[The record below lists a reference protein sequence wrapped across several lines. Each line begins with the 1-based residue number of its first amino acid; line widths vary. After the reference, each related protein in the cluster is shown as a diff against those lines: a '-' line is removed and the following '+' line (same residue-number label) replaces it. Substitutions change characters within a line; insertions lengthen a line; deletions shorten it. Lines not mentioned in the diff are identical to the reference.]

1 MKRYLY
7 EILVGLRKIH
17 KKLKIR
23 AIMKIKTGKE
33 EVGYLLGKVI
43 DTYERTTDQRIVRN
57 TNPRNYEEIAR
68 LLSSISNELPTTARQ
83 LNHDP
88 YPPDPNPKQVDYPHR
103 KYDITGVQVK
113 DAYHKLV
120 ANPRS
125 FLIDA
130 CYIYLY
136 GVGRKGFAEQP
147 QDTQLIEGVDATLAL
162 RLDEQ
167 EALRQQL
174 VTFQRE
180 NEVAIAQLMASHRR
194 KTRAWLV
201 CSVVCLT
208 LLALVTARW
217 INARNEWATLRKDLN
232 ILPYQPTQA
241 EIDSLSGIWLY
252 YTGAPQARANDPNRF
267 HQVANNLVEITYKD
281 GYFIFNRHGANI
293 DHIGHMQFEAPALV
307 SIFSRVKN
315 KSGIV
320 ESPIHAL
327 LRLDK
332 GKGYLTSIATTWSFD
347 LGDGNDM
354 IGIRNVFIKQGK
366 GGSLEEITNTPE
378 NANCHCKIMKWI
390 QPNNQIKTYQLKYRL
405 LDTLANESLKA
416 LINEKSI
423 LLREPREGVILT
435 PTSSKH
441 HL

>member
-1 MKRYLY
+1 
-7 EILVGLRKIH
+7 
-17 KKLKIR
+17 
-23 AIMKIKTGKE
+23 MKIKTGKE
-33 EVGYLLGKVI
+33 EVGYLLEKVM
-43 DTYERTTDQRIVRN
+43 DTYERATGQRVVRN
-57 TNPRNYEEIAR
+57 TSPKNYEEIAK
-68 LLSSISNELPTTARQ
+68 LLSSISNELPNTAQQ
-83 LNHDP
+83 LNHDS
-88 YPPDPNPKQVDYPHR
+88 YPPAPNPKQVDYPHR

-113 DAYHKLV
+113 DAYHQLV

-136 GVGRKGFAEQP
+136 GVGRKGFTQNP
-147 QDTQLIEGVDATLAL
+147 QDANLIEGVDASVAL

-167 EALRQQL
+167 ETLRQQL
-174 VTFQRE
+174 TSYQQE
-180 NEVAIAQLMASHRR
+180 KEAAISQLNVSFR
-194 KTRAWLV
+194 KKTQIWLISLLV
-201 CSVVCLT
+201 C
-208 LLALVTARW
+208 LALLGLVTTCW
-217 INARNEWATLRKDLN
+217 IADRTEWATIRKDLN

-281 GYFIFNRHGANI
+281 GYFIFNRYGANI
-293 DHIGHMQFEAPALV
+293 DHIGYMQFEAPALV
-307 SIFSRVKN
+307 SIYSRVKN
-315 KSGIV
+315 KSGKV

-332 GKGYLTSIATTWSFD
+332 GKRYLTSIATTWSFD
-347 LGDGNDM
+347 MGDGNDM
-354 IGIRNVFIKQGK
+354 IGIRNVFIKQGR
-366 GGSLEEITNTPE
+366 GGSLEEVTNTPE
-378 NANCHCKIMKWI
+378 NANCHCKIMKWVRADK
-390 QPNNQIKTYQLKYRL
+390 PTRTFQLKYRL

-435 PTSSKH
+435 PALGKRPF
-441 HL
+441 

>member
-1 MKRYLY
+1 
-7 EILVGLRKIH
+7 
-17 KKLKIR
+17 
-23 AIMKIKTGKE
+23 MKIKTGKE
-33 EVGYLLGKVI
+33 EVRYLLEKVI
-43 DTYERTTDQRIVRN
+43 DTYEHATGQRVVRN
-57 TNPRNYEEIAR
+57 TNPKNYEDIAK
-68 LLSSISNELPTTARQ
+68 LLSSISNELPNTARQ
-83 LNHDP
+83 LNHDS
-88 YPPDPNPKQVDYPHR
+88 YPTDPNPKQVDYPHR

-113 DAYHKLV
+113 DAYNQLV

-136 GVGRKGFAEQP
+136 GVGRKGFMQNP
-147 QDTQLIEGVDATLAL
+147 QDAHLIEGVDASVAL

-167 EALRQQL
+167 DALRQQL
-174 VTFQRE
+174 ATCRQE
-180 NEVAIAQLMASHRR
+180 SEVIMYQLTEAFAKKKRIWLTSL
-194 KTRAWLV
+194 LV
-201 CSVVCLT
+201 C
-208 LLALVTARW
+208 LALLGVVTARW
-217 INARNEWATLRKDLN
+217 IADRTEWATIRQDLN

-281 GYFIFNRHGANI
+281 GYFIFYRHGANI
-293 DHIGHMQFEAPALV
+293 DHIGYMQFEAPAVV
-307 SIFSRVKN
+307 SIYSRVKN
-315 KSGIV
+315 KSGTV

-332 GKGYLTSIATTWSFD
+332 GKSYLTSIATTWSFD

-366 GGSLEEITNTPE
+366 GGSLEEIINTPE
-378 NANCHCKIMKWI
+378 NANCHCKIMKWV
-390 QPNNQIKTYQLKYRL
+390 QPNNQVKTFQLKYRL

-435 PTSSKH
+435 PASNKQNF
-441 HL
+441 

>member
-1 MKRYLY
+1 
-7 EILVGLRKIH
+7 
-17 KKLKIR
+17 
-23 AIMKIKTGKE
+23 MKIKTGKE
-33 EVGYLLGKVI
+33 ESRYLLEKVI
-43 DTYERTTDQRIVRN
+43 NTYEGVSGQRIVRN
-57 TNPRNYEEIAR
+57 TNPKNYEEIAR
-68 LLSSISNELPTTARQ
+68 LLSSISNELPNTAQQ

-113 DAYHKLV
+113 DAYNQLV

-136 GVGRKGFAEQP
+136 GTGRKGFAQHP
-147 QDTQLIEGVDATLAL
+147 QDTNLIEGVDASVAS
-162 RLDEQ
+162 RLDE
-167 EALRQQL
+167 EVSLRQQ
-174 VTFQRE
+174 
-180 NEVAIAQLMASHRR
+180 VATYRQEHEATTNQLKADFR
-194 KTRAWLV
+194 KTKRVWLV
-201 CSVVCLT
+201 SL
-208 LLALVTARW
+208 LFSLALLGFVSARW
-217 INARNEWATLRKDLN
+217 VADRNEWATLRKDLN

-267 HQVANNLVEITYKD
+267 HQVANNLVEIRYKD

-293 DHIGHMQFEAPALV
+293 DHIGYMQFESPALV
-307 SIFSRVKN
+307 SIYSRVKN
-315 KSGIV
+315 RSGTV

-332 GKGYLTSIATTWSFD
+332 GKGFLISIATTWSFD
-347 LGDGNDM
+347 MGDGNDM

-378 NANCHCKIMKWI
+378 NANCHCKIMKWV
-390 QPNNQIKTYQLKYRL
+390 QANNQIKTFQLKYRL
-405 LDTLANESLKA
+405 LDTLADESLKA

-435 PTSSKH
+435 PVLDRQKFQAVH
-441 HL
+441 

>member
-1 MKRYLY
+1 
-7 EILVGLRKIH
+7 
-17 KKLKIR
+17 
-23 AIMKIKTGKE
+23 MKIKTGKE
-33 EVGYLLGKVI
+33 EIGYLLGKVL
-43 DTYERTTDQRIVRN
+43 DTYERATGQQIVRN
-57 TNPRNYEEIAR
+57 TNPKNYEDIAR
-68 LLSSISNELPTTARQ
+68 LLSSISNELPNTARQ
-83 LNHDP
+83 LDHDP

-113 DAYHKLV
+113 DAYHQLV

-136 GVGRKGFAEQP
+136 GVGRKGFSQNP
-147 QDTQLIEGVDATLAL
+147 QDANLIEGVDASVAL

-174 VTFQRE
+174 ATYRQEQESHTNQLKADFRKKQR
-180 NEVAIAQLMASHRR
+180 V
-194 KTRAWLV
+194 WLV
-201 CSVVCLT
+201 SLLFC
-208 LLALVTARW
+208 LALLGLVSARW
-217 INARNEWATLRKDLN
+217 VADRNEWVTIRKDLN

-293 DHIGHMQFEAPALV
+293 DHIGYMQFEAPALV
-307 SIFSRVKN
+307 SIYSRVKN
-315 KSGIV
+315 ESGTV

-332 GKGYLTSIATTWSFD
+332 GKEYLTSIATTWSFD
-347 LGDGNDM
+347 MGSGNDM
-354 IGIRNVFIKQGK
+354 IGIWNVFIKQGK

-378 NANCHCKIMKWI
+378 NANCHCKIMKWV
-390 QPNNQIKTYQLKYRL
+390 QPNNRIKTFQLKYRL

-423 LLREPREGVILT
+423 LLREPRDGVILSPSLT
-435 PTSSKH
+435 KEK
-441 HL
+441 L

>member
-1 MKRYLY
+1 MK
-7 EILVGLRKIH
+7 V
-17 KKLKIR
+17 
-23 AIMKIKTGKE
+23 KTGKE
-33 EVGYLLGKVI
+33 EIGYLLEKVI
-43 DTYERTTDQRIVRN
+43 ETYERTTGQRIIRN
-57 TNPRNYEEIAR
+57 TNPKNYEDIAR
-68 LLSSISNELPTTARQ
+68 LLSSISNELPNTDQQ
-83 LNHDP
+83 LGHDA

-113 DAYHKLV
+113 DAYNQLV

-136 GVGRKGFAEQP
+136 GVGRKGFSQNP
-147 QDTQLIEGVDATLAL
+147 QDANLIEGVDAAVAL

-174 VTFQRE
+174 VACQQEKEAATT
-180 NEVAIAQLMASHRR
+180 QLRTSFRK

-201 CSVVCLT
+201 GLLVCLT
-208 LLALVTARW
+208 LLGLVTARW
-217 INARNEWATLRKDLN
+217 IADRNEWATIRRDLN
-232 ILPYQPTQA
+232 IMPYQPTQA

-267 HQVANNLVEITYKD
+267 HQVANNLVEISYKN

-293 DHIGHMQFEAPALV
+293 DHIGYMQFESPALV
-307 SIFSRVKN
+307 SIYSRVKN
-315 KSGIV
+315 KSGNV

-332 GKGYLTSIATTWSFD
+332 GKSYLTSIATTWSFD
-347 LGDGNDM
+347 MGDGNDM

-378 NANCHCKIMKWI
+378 NANCHCKIMKWV
-390 QPNNQIKTYQLKYRL
+390 QPNKRIKTFQLKYRL

-435 PTSSKH
+435 PALTKQK
-441 HL
+441 L

>member
-1 MKRYLY
+1 
-7 EILVGLRKIH
+7 
-17 KKLKIR
+17 
-23 AIMKIKTGKE
+23 MKIKTGKE
-33 EVGYLLGKVI
+33 EIGYLLEKVI
-43 DTYERTTDQRIVRN
+43 DTYERTTGQRIIRN
-57 TNPRNYEEIAR
+57 TNPKNYEDIAR
-68 LLSSISNELPTTARQ
+68 LLSSISNELPNTAPQ
-83 LNHDP
+83 LVHDP

-113 DAYHKLV
+113 DAYNRLV
-120 ANPRS
+120 ANPRP

-136 GVGRKGFAEQP
+136 GTGRKGFGQNP
-147 QDTQLIEGVDATLAL
+147 QDANLIEGVDAAVAL

-174 VTFQRE
+174 ATVRQEQEAT
-180 NEVAIAQLMASHRR
+180 IHQLQEAFR
-194 KTRAWLV
+194 KQKKAGLAGLFT
-201 CSVVCLT
+201 C
-208 LLALVTARW
+208 LALLGMVSIGWLAD
-217 INARNEWATLRKDLN
+217 RNEWATVRKDLN

-267 HQVANNLVEITYKD
+267 HQVANNLVEITYKN

-293 DHIGHMQFEAPALV
+293 DHIGYIQFEAPALV
-307 SIFSRVKN
+307 SIYSRVKN
-315 KSGIV
+315 QSGRV

-332 GKGYLTSIATTWSFD
+332 GKRYLTSIATTWSFD
-347 LGDGNDM
+347 MGDGNDM

-390 QPNNQIKTYQLKYRL
+390 PPNNQIKTFQLKYRL

-435 PTSSKH
+435 PASSKK

>member
-1 MKRYLY
+1 
-7 EILVGLRKIH
+7 
-17 KKLKIR
+17 
-23 AIMKIKTGKE
+23 MKIKTGKE
-33 EVGYLLGKVI
+33 EIGYLLEKVI
-43 DTYERTTDQRIVRN
+43 DTYERSMGQRITRN
-57 TNPRNYEEIAR
+57 TNPKNYEDIAR
-68 LLSSISNELPTTARQ
+68 LLSSISNKLSETAQQ
-83 LNHDP
+83 LVHDS
-88 YPPDPNPKQVDYPHR
+88 YLPDPNPKQVEYPHR

-113 DAYHKLV
+113 DAYHQLV

-136 GVGRKGFAEQP
+136 GVGRKGFAEHP
-147 QDTQLIEGVDATLAL
+147 QDPNLIEGVDASVAM

-174 VTFQRE
+174 ATCQEEKEATTHQLNATFRKKQR
-180 NEVAIAQLMASHRR
+180 V
-194 KTRAWLV
+194 WLTGLLI
-201 CSVVCLT
+201 C
-208 LLALVTARW
+208 LALLGAITVRW
-217 INARNEWATLRKDLN
+217 MADRKEWATIRHDLN

-252 YTGAPQARANDPNRF
+252 YTGAPQARVNDPNRF
-267 HQVANNLVEITYKD
+267 HQVANNLVEVTYKD
-281 GYFIFNRHGANI
+281 GYFIFYRHGANI
-293 DHIGHMQFEAPALV
+293 DHIGYMQFEAPALV
-307 SIFSRVKN
+307 SIYSRVKN
-315 KSGIV
+315 KSGAV

-347 LGDGNDM
+347 MGDGNDM
-354 IGIRNVFIKQGK
+354 IGIRNVFIKQGR

-378 NANCHCKIMKWI
+378 NANCHCKIMKWVR
-390 QPNNQIKTYQLKYRL
+390 PNNQTKTFQLKYRL
-405 LDTLANESLKA
+405 LDTLANEPLKA

-435 PTSSKH
+435 PASDK
-441 HL
+441 

>member
-1 MKRYLY
+1 
-7 EILVGLRKIH
+7 
-17 KKLKIR
+17 
-23 AIMKIKTGKE
+23 MKIKTGKE
-33 EVGYLLGKVI
+33 EIGYLLEKVI
-43 DTYERTTDQRIVRN
+43 DTYERTTNQRVVRN
-57 TNPRNYEEIAR
+57 TNPKNYEDIAR
-68 LLSSISNELPTTARQ
+68 LLSSISNELPNTDRQ

-88 YPPDPNPKQVDYPHR
+88 YSPDPNPKQVDYPHR

-125 FLIDA
+125 FLVDA
-130 CYIYLY
+130 SYIYLY
-136 GVGRKGFAEQP
+136 GIGRKGFAEQP
-147 QDTQLIEGVDATLAL
+147 QDAHLIEGVDAAVAL

-174 VTFQRE
+174 ATCQQE
-180 NEVAIAQLMASHRR
+180 KEVATAQLKAVIRR
-194 KTRAWLV
+194 KNRGWLV
-201 CSVVCLT
+201 SLVVCLA
-208 LLALVTARW
+208 LLGLVTARW
-217 INARNEWATLRKDLN
+217 IVDRSEWATLRNDLN

-241 EIDSLSGIWLY
+241 EIDSLSGVWLY

-293 DHIGHMQFEAPALV
+293 DHIGYMQFEAPALV
-307 SIFSRVKN
+307 SIYSRVKN
-315 KSGIV
+315 KSGNV

-332 GKGYLTSIATTWSFD
+332 GKSYLTSIATTWSFD
-347 LGDGNDM
+347 MGDGNDM

-378 NANCHCKIMKWI
+378 NANCHCKIMKWTR
-390 QPNNQIKTYQLKYRL
+390 PNNQTKTFQLKYRL

-435 PTSSKH
+435 PAMHK
-441 HL
+441 

>member
-1 MKRYLY
+1 
-7 EILVGLRKIH
+7 
-17 KKLKIR
+17 
-23 AIMKIKTGKE
+23 MKIKTGKE
-33 EVGYLLGKVI
+33 EIGYLLEKVI
-43 DTYERTTDQRIVRN
+43 DTYERATGQRIVRN
-57 TNPRNYEEIAR
+57 TNPKNYEDIAR
-68 LLSSISNELPTTARQ
+68 LLSLISNELPNTAQQ
-83 LNHDP
+83 LGHDP

-147 QDTQLIEGVDATLAL
+147 QDAQLIEGVDAAVAL

-174 VTFQRE
+174 EASQQEKEAVST
-180 NEVAIAQLMASHRR
+180 QLRASFRK
-194 KTRAWLV
+194 KTRVWLV
-201 CSVVCLT
+201 GILVCLA
-208 LLALVTARW
+208 LLGAVTARW
-217 INARNEWATLRKDLN
+217 IADRNEWATIRKDLN

-252 YTGAPQARANDPNRF
+252 YTGAPQARASDPNRF

-293 DHIGHMQFEAPALV
+293 DHIGYMQFEAPALV
-307 SIFSRVKN
+307 SIYSRVKN
-315 KSGIV
+315 KSGNV

-332 GKGYLTSIATTWSFD
+332 GKSYLTSIATTWSFD
-347 LGDGNDM
+347 MGDGNDM

-390 QPNNQIKTYQLKYRL
+390 QSNNQIKTFQLKYRL
-405 LDTLANESLKA
+405 LDTLADESLKA

-435 PTSSKH
+435 PALSKK

>member
-1 MKRYLY
+1 
-7 EILVGLRKIH
+7 
-17 KKLKIR
+17 
-23 AIMKIKTGKE
+23 MKIKTGKE
-33 EVGYLLGKVI
+33 EIRYLLDKVI
-43 DTYERTTDQRIVRN
+43 DTYERATGRRVARN
-57 TNPRNYEEIAR
+57 TNPKNYEDVAR
-68 LLSSISNELPTTARQ
+68 LLSSISNELPNTTQQ
-83 LNHDP
+83 LDHDP
-88 YPPDPNPKQVDYPHR
+88 YSPDPNPKQVDYPHR

-113 DAYHKLV
+113 DAYNGLV
-120 ANPRS
+120 GNPRS

-136 GVGRKGFAEQP
+136 GVGRKGFNQNP
-147 QDTQLIEGVDATLAL
+147 QDANLIEGVDASVAL

-174 VTFQRE
+174 ASCQQ
-180 NEVAIAQLMASHRR
+180 AQEATTHQLKEIFKKQKRVWLAS
-194 KTRAWLV
+194 L
-201 CSVVCLT
+201 LT
-208 LLALVTARW
+208 CLALLGLVSARW
-217 INARNEWATLRKDLN
+217 VADRNQWATVCKDLN

-267 HQVANNLVEITYKD
+267 HQVANNLVEIIYKN
-281 GYFIFNRHGANI
+281 GYFIFTRHGANI
-293 DHIGHMQFEAPALV
+293 DHIGYMQFESPALV
-307 SIFSRVKN
+307 SIYSRVKN
-315 KSGIV
+315 KSGKV

-347 LGDGNDM
+347 MGDGNDM

-378 NANCHCKIMKWI
+378 NANCHCKIMKWV
-390 QPNNQIKTYQLKYRL
+390 QSNNQTKTFQLKYRL

-416 LINEKSI
+416 LINENSI

-435 PTSSKH
+435 PALSKK

>member
-1 MKRYLY
+1 MKL
-7 EILVGLRKIH
+7 
-17 KKLKIR
+17 
-23 AIMKIKTGKE
+23 KTGKE
-33 EVGYLLGKVI
+33 EIAYLLEQVI
-43 DTYERTTDQRIVRN
+43 ETYQLATGQRIVRN
-57 TNPRNYEEIAR
+57 TNSKNYEEVAKM
-68 LLSSISNELPTTARQ
+68 LSAISNELPATALQ
-83 LNHDP
+83 LSHES

-113 DAYHKLV
+113 DAYNQLV
-120 ANPRS
+120 AHPRS

-136 GVGRKGFAEQP
+136 GVGRKGFEQNP
-147 QDTQLIEGVDATLAL
+147 QDANLVEGADTSASLNL
-162 RLDEQ
+162 LQEEQ

-174 VTFQRE
+174 AACRQEKETASR
-180 NEVAIAQLMASHRR
+180 QLRASFRK
-194 KTRAWLV
+194 KTRAWLL
-201 CSVVCLT
+201 SLFT
-208 LLALVTARW
+208 SLSLLGIVSTRW
-217 INARNEWATLRKDLN
+217 IADRNEWATIRKDLN

-252 YTGAPQARANDPNRF
+252 YTGAPQARAKDPNRF

-293 DHIGHMQFEAPALV
+293 DHIGYMQFEAPALV
-307 SIFSRVKN
+307 SIYSRVKN
-315 KSGIV
+315 NSGRV

-366 GGSLEEITNTPE
+366 GGTLEEITNTPE
-378 NANCHCKIMKWI
+378 NANCHCKIMKWV
-390 QPNNQIKTYQLKYRL
+390 QPNNQPRIYQLKYRL
-405 LDTLANESLKA
+405 LDTLANEFLKP

-423 LLREPREGVILT
+423 LLREPKEGIILT
-435 PTSSKH
+435 SP
-441 HL
+441 L

>member
-1 MKRYLY
+1 
-7 EILVGLRKIH
+7 
-17 KKLKIR
+17 
-23 AIMKIKTGKE
+23 MKIKTGKE
-33 EVGYLLGKVI
+33 EIGYLLEKVI
-43 DTYERTTDQRIVRN
+43 DTYERSMGQRITRN
-57 TNPRNYEEIAR
+57 TNPKNYEDIAR
-68 LLSSISNELPTTARQ
+68 LLSSISNNLPETAQQ
-83 LNHDP
+83 LVHDS
-88 YPPDPNPKQVDYPHR
+88 YPPDPNPKQVEYPHR

-113 DAYHKLV
+113 DAYNGLV

-136 GVGRKGFAEQP
+136 GVGRKGFSQNP
-147 QDTQLIEGVDATLAL
+147 QDANLIEGVDASVAV

-174 VTFQRE
+174 ATCQQELKATNQQLTKAFRKKQR
-180 NEVAIAQLMASHRR
+180 V
-194 KTRAWLV
+194 WLV
-201 CSVVCLT
+201 SSLVCLT
-208 LLALVTARW
+208 LLGLVTARW
-217 INARNEWATLRKDLN
+217 IADRNEWAMIRHDLN

-267 HQVANNLVEITYKD
+267 HQVANNLVEIIYKD

-293 DHIGHMQFEAPALV
+293 DHIGYIQFEAPALV
-307 SIFSRVKN
+307 SIYSRVKN
-315 KSGIV
+315 KSGTV

-332 GKGYLTSIATTWSFD
+332 GKDYLTSIATTWSFD
-347 LGDGNDM
+347 MGDGNDM
-354 IGIRNVFIKQGK
+354 IGIRNVFIKQGR

-378 NANCHCKIMKWI
+378 NANCHCKIMKWVR
-390 QPNNQIKTYQLKYRL
+390 PNNQTKTFQLKYRL

-435 PTSSKH
+435 PASGK
-441 HL
+441 

>member
-1 MKRYLY
+1 
-7 EILVGLRKIH
+7 
-17 KKLKIR
+17 
-23 AIMKIKTGKE
+23 MKIKTGKE
-33 EVGYLLGKVI
+33 EIGYLLAKVI
-43 DTYERTTDQRIVRN
+43 DTYEYATGQRIVRN
-57 TNPRNYEEIAR
+57 TNPKNYEDIAK
-68 LLSSISNELPTTARQ
+68 LLSSISNELPNTSQQ
-83 LNHDP
+83 LNHDT

-113 DAYHKLV
+113 DAYHQLV

-136 GVGRKGFAEQP
+136 GVGRKGFIQNP
-147 QDTQLIEGVDATLAL
+147 QDTNLIEGVDAAVAL

-167 EALRQQL
+167 ESLRQQL
-174 VTFQRE
+174 TNYQQEQEALVT
-180 NEVAIAQLMASHRR
+180 QLTASSR
-194 KTRAWLV
+194 KQARVWLV
-201 CSVVCLT
+201 SLLICLC
-208 LLALVTARW
+208 LLGLVTARW
-217 INARNEWATLRKDLN
+217 IADRNEWATIRRDLN

-281 GYFIFNRHGANI
+281 GYFMFNRHGANI
-293 DHIGHMQFEAPALV
+293 DHIGYMQFESPALV
-307 SIFSRVKN
+307 SIYSRVKN
-315 KSGIV
+315 KSGVV

-332 GKGYLTSIATTWSFD
+332 GKRYLTSIATTWSFD
-347 LGDGNDM
+347 MGDGNDM
-354 IGIRNVFIKQGK
+354 IGIRNVFIKQGN
-366 GGSLEEITNTPE
+366 GGALEEITNTPE
-378 NANCHCKIMKWI
+378 NANCHCKIMKWV
-390 QPNNQIKTYQLKYRL
+390 QPNRQIKTFQLKYRL

-435 PTSSKH
+435 PALDKQRF
-441 HL
+441 

>member
-1 MKRYLY
+1 MKL
-7 EILVGLRKIH
+7 
-17 KKLKIR
+17 
-23 AIMKIKTGKE
+23 KTGKE
-33 EVGYLLGKVI
+33 EIGYLLEKVI
-43 DTYERTTDQRIVRN
+43 DTYERATGQRIIRN
-57 TNPRNYEEIAR
+57 TNPKNYDEIAR
-68 LLSSISNELPTTARQ
+68 LLSSISNELPNTAPQ
-83 LNHDP
+83 LDHDS

-113 DAYHKLV
+113 DAYHRIV

-136 GVGRKGFAEQP
+136 GVGRKGFGQNPTDAN
-147 QDTQLIEGVDATLAL
+147 LIEGVDASVTL

-167 EALRQQL
+167 ETLRQQL
-174 VTFQRE
+174 VVCLEE
-180 NEVAIAQLMASHRR
+180 NETATNQLKASFRKKTIAGLI
-194 KTRAWLV
+194 TLLT
-201 CSVVCLT
+201 CLT
-208 LLALVTARW
+208 LLGVVSARW
-217 INARNEWATLRKDLN
+217 VADRNEWATIRKDLT

-267 HQVANNLVEITYKD
+267 HQIANNLVEITYKD

-293 DHIGHMQFEAPALV
+293 DHIGYMQFEAPALV
-307 SIFSRVKN
+307 SIYSRVKN
-315 KSGIV
+315 KSGRV

-332 GKGYLTSIATTWSFD
+332 GKGYLTSIATAWSFD
-347 LGDGNDM
+347 MGDGNDM

-378 NANCHCKIMKWI
+378 NANCHCKIMKWV
-390 QPNNQIKTYQLKYRL
+390 QPNNQYRTFQLKYRL

-423 LLREPREGVILT
+423 LLREPKEGILLT
-435 PTSSKH
+435 PFLGKEKF
-441 HL
+441 

>member
-1 MKRYLY
+1 MK
-7 EILVGLRKIH
+7 VK
-17 KKLKIR
+17 
-23 AIMKIKTGKE
+23 AGKE
-33 EVGYLLGKVI
+33 EIGYLLEKVI
-43 DTYERTTDQRIVRN
+43 DTYELATGQRIIRN
-57 TNPRNYEEIAR
+57 TNPKNYEDIAK
-68 LLSSISNELPTTARQ
+68 LLSSISNELPNTAGQ
-83 LNHDP
+83 LDHDS
-88 YPPDPNPKQVDYPHR
+88 YPPDPNPRQVDYPRR

-113 DAYHKLV
+113 DAYNQLV

-136 GVGRKGFAEQP
+136 GVGRKGFSENP
-147 QDTQLIEGVDATLAL
+147 QDINLIEGVDASVAL
-162 RLDEQ
+162 QLDEQ

-174 VTFQRE
+174 VICQQEQEAATQ
-180 NEVAIAQLMASHRR
+180 QLTKTYRQKRRVWLAS
-194 KTRAWLV
+194 LLI
-201 CSVVCLT
+201 C
-208 LLALVTARW
+208 LALLGMVSARW
-217 INARNEWATLRKDLN
+217 LIERNEWATVRKDLN

-267 HQVANNLVEITYKD
+267 HQVANNLVEISYKN

-293 DHIGHMQFEAPALV
+293 DHIGYMQFEAPALV
-307 SIFSRVKN
+307 SIYSRVKN
-315 KSGIV
+315 KSGKV

-347 LGDGNDM
+347 MGDGNDM

-366 GGSLEEITNTPE
+366 GGALEEITNTTE
-378 NANCHCKIMKWI
+378 NANCHCKIIKWI
-390 QPNNQIKTYQLKYRL
+390 QPDKPAKTFQLKYRL

-423 LLREPREGVILT
+423 LLREPREGVILS
-435 PTSSKH
+435 PA
-441 HL
+441 LNEEQR

>member
-1 MKRYLY
+1 
-7 EILVGLRKIH
+7 
-17 KKLKIR
+17 
-23 AIMKIKTGKE
+23 MKIKTGKE
-33 EVGYLLGKVI
+33 EAGYLLEKVI
-43 DTYERTTDQRIVRN
+43 DTYEQATGQRIVRN
-57 TNPRNYEEIAR
+57 TNPKNYEDIAR
-68 LLSSISNELPTTARQ
+68 LLSSISNELPNTARQ
-83 LNHDP
+83 LDHDP

-113 DAYHKLV
+113 DAYNQLV

-136 GVGRKGFAEQP
+136 GVGRKGFIQNPRDAN
-147 QDTQLIEGVDATLAL
+147 LIEGVDASVAL
-162 RLDEQ
+162 RLDER
-167 EALRQQL
+167 EALQQQL
-174 VTFQRE
+174 ATYQQE
-180 NEVAIAQLMASHRR
+180 NESMTTRLKASIRK
-194 KTRAWLV
+194 KTRVWLASFLL
-201 CSVVCLT
+201 C
-208 LLALVTARW
+208 LALLGVVTARW
-217 INARNEWATLRKDLN
+217 LADRNEWATIRHDLN

-267 HQVANNLVEITYKD
+267 HQVANNLVEIIYKD

-293 DHIGHMQFEAPALV
+293 DHIGYMQFEAPALV
-307 SIFSRVKN
+307 SIYSRVKN
-315 KSGIV
+315 KSGNV

-347 LGDGNDM
+347 MGDGNDM
-354 IGIRNVFIKQGK
+354 IGIRNVFIKQGR

-378 NANCHCKIMKWI
+378 NANCHCKIMKWV
-390 QPNNQIKTYQLKYRL
+390 QANNQVKTFQLKYHL

-423 LLREPREGVILT
+423 LLREPQEGVILT
-435 PTSSKH
+435 PARDKQTF
-441 HL
+441 

>member
-1 MKRYLY
+1 
-7 EILVGLRKIH
+7 
-17 KKLKIR
+17 
-23 AIMKIKTGKE
+23 MKIKTGKE
-33 EVGYLLGKVI
+33 EIGYLLDKVI
-43 DTYERTTDQRIVRN
+43 DTYERATDQRIVRN
-57 TNPRNYEEIAR
+57 TNPKNYEDIAR
-68 LLSSISNELPTTARQ
+68 LLSTISNDLPNTAHP

-88 YPPDPNPKQVDYPHR
+88 YAPDPNPKQVDYPHR

-113 DAYHKLV
+113 DAYHQLV

-136 GVGRKGFAEQP
+136 GVGRKGFSQHP
-147 QDTQLIEGVDATLAL
+147 QDANLIEGVDAAVAL
-162 RLDEQ
+162 QLDEQ
-167 EALRQQL
+167 DAMRQQL
-174 VTFQRE
+174 AACQQE
-180 NEVAIAQLMASHRR
+180 KEAIIAQLKASHQR
-194 KTRAWLV
+194 KTRIGLASLLV
-201 CSVVCLT
+201 C
-208 LLALVTARW
+208 LAVLGMVSARW
-217 INARNEWATLRKDLN
+217 IADRNEWVTLRKDLN
-232 ILPYQPTQA
+232 ILPYQPTKA

-252 YTGAPQARANDPNRF
+252 YTGAPQARASDPNRF
-267 HQVANNLVEITYKD
+267 HQVANNLVEITYKN

-293 DHIGHMQFEAPALV
+293 DHIGYMQFEAPALV
-307 SIFSRVKN
+307 SIYSRVNN
-315 KSGIV
+315 KSGTV

-332 GKGYLTSIATTWSFD
+332 GTGYLTSIATTWSFD
-347 LGDGNDM
+347 MGDGNDM

-378 NANCHCKIMKWI
+378 NANCHCKIMKWV
-390 QPNNQIKTYQLKYRL
+390 QSSNQIKTFQLKYRL

-423 LLREPREGVILT
+423 LLREPREDVILS
-435 PTSSKH
+435 PALSKE